1 MELPIY
7 LYGSPVLRLKA
18 AEVDLSKE
26 NKEELK
32 AFIDDMVETMHVA
45 DGCGLA
51 APQVG
56 VSKRILV
63 VDGNELRD
71 KYPELKG
78 FHREM
83 INPEFTFKS
92 DETCSHEEGCL
103 SIPGVDADVTRPITV
118 KLKYIDADFNAVEEE
133 FTGFASRMVQHEMD
147 HLDGVVF
154 TDHAS
159 PIRKKMIAAKLI
171 NISKGKAHAS
181 YKTRVEKV

>member
-1 MELPIY
+1 MILPIY
-7 LYGSPVLRLKA
+7 LYGSPVLRQKA
-18 AEVDLSKE
+18 ATVKVEAEDKE
-26 NKEELK
+26 QLVR
-32 AFIDDMVETMHVA
+32 FINDMVETMHKA

-63 VDGNELRD
+63 VDGNELQD

-83 INPEFTFKS
+83 VNPEFTFKS
-92 DETCSHEEGCL
+92 EESSSLEEGCL
-103 SIPGVDADVTRPITV
+103 SIPGVDADVLRPLV
-118 KLKYIDADFNAVEEE
+118 VRLSYIDAGFQKKEEE
-133 FTGFASRMVQHEMD
+133 FSGFAARMIQHEMD

-159 PIRKKMIAAKLI
+159 PIRKKMIAAKLLRI
-171 NISKGKAHAS
+171 AKGKSHPA
-181 YKTRVEKV
+181 YKAKLG

>member
-1 MELPIY
+1 MILPIF
-7 LYGSPVLRLKA
+7 LFGSPVLRQPALPVDVA
-18 AEVDLSKE
+18 AEDKE
-26 NKEELK
+26 KLLLFVK
-32 AFIDDMVETMHVA
+32 DMVETMHKA

-63 VDGNELRD
+63 VDGDELQE

-92 DETCSHEEGCL
+92 EETTSCEEGCL
-103 SIPGVDADVTRPITV
+103 SIPGVDADVSRPNVIRIS
-118 KLKYIDADFNAVEEE
+118 YINTDFQQVEEE
-133 FTGFASRMVQHEMD
+133 FSGFAARMLQHEMD
-147 HLDGVVF
+147 HLDGIVF

-159 PIRKKMIAAKLI
+159 PIRKKMIAAKLLRI
-171 NISKGKAHAS
+171 AKGKSHPS
-181 YKTRVEKV
+181 YKAKIG